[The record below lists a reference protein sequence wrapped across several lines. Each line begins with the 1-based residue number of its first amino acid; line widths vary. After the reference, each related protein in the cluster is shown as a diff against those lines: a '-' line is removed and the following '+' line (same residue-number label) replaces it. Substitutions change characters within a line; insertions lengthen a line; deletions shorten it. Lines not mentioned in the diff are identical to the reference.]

1 MVDIPKGTTAHM
13 AGNFRYYKRRNFK
26 SEPME
31 DYEVRDVMNRQI
43 RPKLQLRLTVPRCIP
58 QDSTYSFRVMVR
70 NISQV
75 MVKYYAVRILI
86 PEALIEGRIYKGGR
100 RTMVK
105 GIMYREYTKQGD
117 YKQFIFPGFHVFLNN
132 KFLPSLSAEKSKVL
146 KHLKIYWTIY
156 SDYNNP
162 QEGNVELDKIIGDR
176 IEKSS

>member
-1 MVDIPKGTTAHM
+1 MVDIPKGSTAHM

-75 MVKYYAVRILI
+75 MVKYFAV
-86 PEALIEGRIYKGGR
+86 
-100 RTMVK
+100 
-105 GIMYREYTKQGD
+105 EY
-117 YKQFIFPGFHVFLNN
+117 
-132 KFLPSLSAEKSKVL
+132 
-146 KHLKIYWTIY
+146 
-156 SDYNNP
+156 
-162 QEGNVELDKIIGDR
+162 
-176 IEKSS
+176 

>member
-58 QDSTYSFRVMVR
+58 PDSTYSFRVMVR

-162 QEGNVELDKIIGDR
+162 QEGNVELDKILE
-176 IEKSS
+176 IE